1 MKKYYLITLALF
13 LSACESEFKPVEWK
27 ISSDINPGPGLI
39 SGEKGEF
46 IIYQGDPI
54 KEADE

>member
-1 MKKYYLITLALF
+1 MKKYYLISLVLF

-27 ISSDINPGPGLI
+27 ISSDIKPGPGLV

-46 IIYQGDPI
+46 IIYQGDLFN
-54 KEADE
+54 KADE

>member
-1 MKKYYLITLALF
+1 MKNYYLLLLTLL

-27 ISSDINPGPGLI
+27 ISSDIKPGPGLV

-46 IIYQGDPI
+46 IIYQGNPFNED
-54 KEADE
+54 DE